1 MQVLRA
7 SGVCTPNAGP
17 ATSKL
22 LNWPVWPTRLSICCA
37 DFSLFKVSVWLA
49 CPRACVYIVSYYV
62 SVTLSLND
70 IGYCRVEGTDKN
82 DGDAL
87 HQEYSR
93 ISFRDHETNYPQTFF
108 TWKPTMLLIELSYS
122 LDSGW
127 GLTVGVSSL
136 SIISKSAVPSLPKRT
151 TY

>member
-1 MQVLRA
+1 M
-7 SGVCTPNAGP
+7 
-17 ATSKL
+17 
-22 LNWPVWPTRLSICCA
+22 
-37 DFSLFKVSVWLA
+37 
-49 CPRACVYIVSYYV
+49 YIVSYYV

-93 ISFRDHETNYPQTFF
+93 ISFMDHETNYPQTFF

-122 LDSGW
+122 LDSG
-127 GLTVGVSSL
+127 
-136 SIISKSAVPSLPKRT
+136 
-151 TY
+151 